1 MAKRK
6 ITATIE
12 PQFELSVS
20 NTNNFARI
28 SQAIATDGYSE
39 RIVKY
44 LANNVIKNQRTT
56 GPSVVQALVGCAC
69 SKNFNLGSSVVVG
82 SRERRKAIHALFGIN
97 NTGMKAHISLIY
109 TTFQRE
115 TEMDIKL
122 GLGLLLIANK
132 YPLSVKGW
140 MMDNLK
146 NNSVW
151 QAAYFNAISG
161 AIIWD
166 GGSYGYSDI
175 DSVWVGDMTSI
186 LDFADMDKL
195 KSVLTHPDYKSDSI
209 RQMIKPDNTMLI
221 DILNAVAKHTSG
233 DNINVACDIM
243 REVNGWSVVQSQ
255 EIQDELYDYFES
267 YYPGTMTLDFI
278 DTEILQVLADVE
290 NWKEMYSFRQWLKM
304 VARNI
309 RIIETDVSVLQM
321 ETYRDDLVDPIQQLK
336 AIATKMRELMSDIR
350 SVIENEGEYGIQYR
364 RIFSILI

>member
-1 MAKRK
+1 M
-6 ITATIE
+6 E
-12 PQFELSVS
+12 PQIELSVS
-20 NTNNFARI
+20 NMDNFARI
-28 SQAIATDGYSE
+28 SQAIDTDGYSE

-69 SKNFNLGSSVVVG
+69 SMNYKLGGSVVVA

-115 TEMDIKL
+115 TDMEVRL

-140 MMDNLK
+140 MMNNLK

-151 QAAYFNAISG
+151 QSAYFNAISG

-166 GGSYGYSDI
+166 GGSYGYSDV
-175 DSVWVGDMTSI
+175 DSVWNEDIARI
-186 LDFADMDKL
+186 LDYADMYKL

-209 RQMIKPDNTMLI
+209 RQMVKPGNTMLI
-221 DILNAVAKHTSG
+221 DVMTAVAKHTSR
-233 DNINVACDIM
+233 DNINEACDIM

-255 EIQDELYDYFES
+255 EIQDELHDYFES

-278 DTEILQVLADVE
+278 DTEILQVLAEVE

-304 VARNI
+304 LARNI
-309 RIIETDVSVLQM
+309 RIIETDVTVLQM
-321 ETYRDDLVDPIQQLK
+321 EEYRDDLNDPIQQLK
-336 AIATKMRELMSDIR
+336 SIATKMRELMSDIR

-364 RIFSILI
+364 RIFSILE